1 MTQPEHDQT
10 TQHTTRQTGSPPR
23 TIAGRYVV
31 LEEIGRGGMGIVW
44 LAEDRT
50 IGRRVA
56 IKELHLPAGVPDD
69 ERKILEER
77 VLREARTAGRL
88 NDPGVVTVYDVVQE
102 TGNTYI
108 VMELIQAPTLSAIV
122 GRQGPMPQEQVAR
135 LAEQLLSALEAAHAA
150 GVVHRDVKPSNIMV
164 LANGRVK
171 LTDFGI
177 AQSTDDPRLTTSGVL
192 VGSPSYIAPER
203 LRGAEADAG
212 SDLWALAAVLFYAV
226 EGHSPF
232 ERSSTA
238 ATMHAILNEVP
249 YLTRSQGPLASA
261 IMGLLNSTPQARLSA
276 TQVRGLIAQA
286 TNTPPSG
293 TRTAMFN
300 GAGYPGGTAML
311 PGPNATQLAT
321 GPNPAAPPRRT
332 RWLAVALAVMLVAGL
347 AGGWFGGRAL
357 LAAEQPVDDA
367 KGATMTYGK
376 GGDIPEF
383 AVSNGACPTA
393 QLRAGGSYPS
403 DGNSACDDPHE
414 FEVYDSDD
422 LDASDLD
429 YQADQLKT
437 YAESLCAMLF
447 RTNILGESDRDKLSY
462 ATLYPTEQWWD
473 EQAENTSSSSGGDR
487 SVFCLITS
495 RDPNQQLQGPQ
506 LSQS

>member
-1 MTQPEHDQT
+1 VTQPEQEQT
-10 TQHTTRQTGSPPR
+10 TRATQHSGQRV
-23 TIAGRYVV
+23 IAGRYVV

-44 LAEDRT
+44 LAEDNT

-69 ERKILEER
+69 ERKVLEER

-88 NDPGVVTVYDVVQE
+88 NDPGVVTVYDVLQE

-122 GRQGPMPQEQVAR
+122 GRQGPMPQEAVAR

-177 AQSTDDPRLTTSGVL
+177 AQSTDDPRLTTSGIL

-226 EGHSPF
+226 EGHSPY

-249 YLTRSQGPLASA
+249 YLTRCQGPLASV

-276 TQVRGLIAQA
+276 VQARGLLAQA
-286 TNTPPSG
+286 TQTPPTG
-293 TRTAMFN
+293 TQQTVLNA
-300 GAGYPGGTAML
+300 AGYPGRTSML
-311 PGPNATQLAT
+311 PSPGATQLAT
-321 GPNPAAPPRRT
+321 GPNRPAPPRRT
-332 RWLAVALAVMLVAGL
+332 GLLIAAVVVALVAGL
-347 AGGWFGGRAL
+347 VGGWFGGRAL
-357 LAAEQPVDDA
+357 MAADQPVDDA
-367 KGATMTYGK
+367 KGLVLTYGQ
-376 GGDIPEF
+376 GGQIDQFELT
-383 AVSNGACPTA
+383 AGSCSAA
-393 QLRAGGSYPS
+393 QLREGRRYPS
-403 DGNSACDDPHE
+403 GSSSDCANPHE
-414 FEVYDSDD
+414 FEVVENDVFNS
-422 LDASDLD
+422 SELD
-429 YQADQLKT
+429 YPGVDYVRT
-437 YAESLCAMLF
+437 YAESICAMIF
-447 RTNILGESDRDKLSY
+447 RTNLLEGADRNALSY
-462 ATLYPTEQWWD
+462 ASLYPTEESWD
-473 EQAENTSSSSGGDR
+473 AQADTSSDEGDR
-487 SVFCLITS
+487 TIYCLITS
-495 RDPNQQLQGPQ
+495 RDPNSQLEKQQLHQP
-506 LSQS
+506 